1 MPVYRLNWGSESLF
15 ESMYFIRRL
24 CTNAKKSGVQILTK
38 KKIVFWFM
46 KEIYYFKINFLDYS
60 V

>member
-1 MPVYRLNWGSESLF
+1 LF

-38 KKIVFWFM
+38 KEDRFLIYERDLL
-46 KEIYYFKINFLDYS
+46 KENNLYKRGVIYSPYKCD
-60 V
+60 